1 MSRPHPSNHTEIKA
15 GSRWWRVD
23 FHAHTGHSTDAYQS
37 GDYTDRQ
44 WLLEHMRRG
53 IDAVCITDHNGGRQ
67 IDSLKNEYE
76 TMYGEHL
83 LGGDE
88 VEADFRELV
97 LFPGSELTTSSG
109 YHCLVILDPTHGSA
123 EVSRILGFGSLEG
136 QEGSPAS
143 KWNESPRNL
152 KSPID
157 HLLIPAHVDG
167 AKGLFRERIL
177 RLAPELQEVDEV
189 VLHIDAD
196 EKKKTL
202 KAQEPKVLERSRRS
216 NLDPEI
222 DGFDGVFVYGSDSHE
237 FNEIGLRSTWVKME
251 EATLDSLK
259 IAIADRNGSIRECLS
274 PVEPTYPDKWIS
286 KIKIQDSRHMGRLAL
301 PDGSTGVPLVLDLN
315 PGLNAFI
322 GGRGSGKSTILEV
335 LRWVTNRSAELDSYE
350 GDELRAQHESLV
362 SDSLR
367 EVAGNTMVEVEFR
380 FYGSH
385 SKIRY
390 NTNGTIHE
398 LLESDGN
405 NGWNQVVLEKSEWAG
420 RLPFRIYSQKQ
431 LYRFRK
437 DTSLLLKEIDQTL
450 EVGASSIERRLED
463 LHSKSLSI
471 RGEVVAL
478 SGSLRSKKATQVELA
493 EIKKRI
499 ALLED
504 SKNSKILTEFSLR
517 TRQGTQI
524 TQWLNQLSEI
534 KREISDVVTGI
545 EVPPLNLEKAGV
557 DGEGEEVE
565 EMEVEAYSRE
575 AYENYRAAI
584 GEIENQ
590 VRNLDL
596 ADKKWNA
603 AHIDGEWQNLEANA
617 KAAYEELAEKLT
629 SEDENP
635 VDPKLYKSL
644 VEKRKELEL
653 ELAKLEKIETSR
665 EGLLDKYKKTCE
677 EYLKTRIELSEKRTD
692 FLHETFAGREDLK
705 LSIKRFGDRRQA
717 EASLRGIL
725 HRSDSSS
732 EEFSA
737 IVRALFPDNGP
748 PKLTAIE
755 DLKRD
760 LNAAKK
766 SDAKHTSEKLGILF
780 GKRFVDHIQGLT
792 QEDLGRLELWF
803 PSDKLHVGIQKDG
816 SAGGYT
822 NLDKA
827 SPGQV
832 ATAVLA
838 FLLAYGDQPL
848 VLDQPEDDLDN
859 KMIFKII
866 VNDLIT
872 NKSKRQVIIVTH
884 NANLVV
890 NANADLIFPL
900 ESDNGITSIP
910 NRGALQNADVRNS
923 VCLIME
929 GGATALE
936 QRFNRMIKRSAD

>member
-1 MSRPHPSNHTEIKA
+1 MSRHHPSNHREIQA
-15 GSRWWRVD
+15 GSRWWKVD
-23 FHAHTGHSTDAYQS
+23 FHTHTGHSTDAYAG
-37 GDYTDRQ
+37 GDYTDRE
-44 WLLEHMRRG
+44 WLLAHMRQE

-67 IDSLKNEYE
+67 IDLLKAEYE
-76 TMYGEHL
+76 KMHIEYL
-83 LGGDE
+83 LSEEDAE
-88 VEADFRELV
+88 EDFREII
-97 LFPGSELTTSSG
+97 LFPGAELTTSSG
-109 YHCLVILDPTHGSA
+109 YHCLIILDPTHGSA
-123 EVSRILGFGSLEG
+123 EISRILGLGSLEG

-143 KWNESPRNL
+143 KWNENPRNL

-157 HLLIPAHVDG
+157 YLLIPAHVDG

-177 RLAPELQEVDEV
+177 KHAPELLEVDEV

-196 EKKKTL
+196 EREKTL
-202 KAQEPKVLERSRRS
+202 KMLEPKVLERSRRATT
-216 NLDPEI
+216 DPDI
-222 DGFDGVFVYGSDSHE
+222 IGFEGVFVYGSDSHE
-237 FNEIGLRSTWVKME
+237 FSEIGLRSTWVKME

-259 IAIADRNGSIRECLS
+259 IAIADRTGSIRDCLS
-274 PVEPTYPDKWIS
+274 PVEPTCPDKWIS
-286 KIKIQDSRHMGRLAL
+286 KISIQDARHMGRLTL
-301 PDGSTGVPLVLDLN
+301 PNGSAGDPLILNLN
-315 PGLNAFI
+315 PGLNAII
-322 GGRGSGKSTILEV
+322 GGRGSGKSTILEM
-335 LRWVTNRSAELDSYE
+335 LRWVTNRSAELDSYD
-350 GDELRAQHESLV
+350 GDELRSQHESLV
-362 SDSLR
+362 NDSFHDIG
-367 EVAGNTMVEVEFR
+367 GNAIIEVEFR
-380 FYGSH
+380 FYGSQ

-390 NTNGTIHE
+390 DRNNTVHE

-405 NGWNQVVLEKSEWAG
+405 NGWNQVALEKNEWVA

-450 EVGASSIERRLED
+450 EVGASSIERRLDD
-463 LHSKSLSI
+463 LHSKSLTL

-517 TRQGTQI
+517 SRQGTQI

-534 KREISDVVTGI
+534 RREISDVVSGI
-545 EVPPLNLEKAGV
+545 EVPPLELEKAMV
-557 DGEGEEVE
+557 DGDEEVA
-565 EMEVEAYSRE
+565 EMEVEVYSRE
-575 AYENYRAAI
+575 IYESYRAAI
-584 GEIENQ
+584 EEIENQ
-590 VRNLDL
+590 VTNLDL

-617 KAAYEELAEKLT
+617 RAAYDDLAGKLT
-629 SEDENP
+629 SESEKP

-653 ELAKLEKIETSR
+653 ELAKLEKIEKLR
-665 EGLLDKYKKTCE
+665 EESLKEYKKTCE
-677 EYLKTRIELSEKRTD
+677 EFLKTRIELSEKREG
-692 FLHETFAGREDLK
+692 FLRDTFAGREDLK

-732 EEFSA
+732 EEFTA
-737 IVRALFPDNGP
+737 IIRALFPDNNP
-748 PKLTAIE
+748 PSLTVIE

-766 SDAKHTSEKLGILF
+766 LDTKHTSENLGILF

-803 PSDKLHVGIQKDG
+803 PADKLHVKIQKDG
-816 SAGGYT
+816 ITGGYT

-859 KMIFKII
+859 KMIFNII
-866 VNDLIT
+866 VTDLVA

-890 NANADLIFPL
+890 NANADLILPL
-900 ESDNGITSIP
+900 ESDNGISSIP
-910 NRGALQNADVRNS
+910 CRGALQSAEVRKS

-929 GGATALE
+929 GGPTALE
-936 QRFNRMIKRSAD
+936 QRFNRMIKRNAD

>member
-1 MSRPHPSNHTEIKA
+1 
-15 GSRWWRVD
+15 
-23 FHAHTGHSTDAYQS
+23 
-37 GDYTDRQ
+37 
-44 WLLEHMRRG
+44 
-53 IDAVCITDHNGGRQ
+53 
-67 IDSLKNEYE
+67 
-76 TMYGEHL
+76 
-83 LGGDE
+83 LG
-88 VEADFRELV
+88 L
-97 LFPGSELTTSSG
+97 
-109 YHCLVILDPTHGSA
+109 
-123 EVSRILGFGSLEG
+123 GSLEG
-136 QEGSPAS
+136 EEGSPAS
-143 KWNESPRNL
+143 KWNENPRNL

-157 HLLIPAHVDG
+157 HLLVPAHVDG

-177 RLAPELQEVDEV
+177 KLAPELQEVDEV

-196 EKKKTL
+196 EKSKTL
-202 KAQEPKVLERSRRS
+202 KAQEPKVLERSRRATS
-216 NLDPEI
+216 DPEI
-222 DGFDGVFVYGSDSHE
+222 DGFEGVFVYGSDSHE

-251 EATLDSLK
+251 DATLDSLK

-274 PVEPTYPDKWIS
+274 PVEPTCPDKWIS
-286 KIKIQDSRHMGRLAL
+286 KISIQDSRHMGHLLR
-301 PDGSTGVPLVLDLN
+301 PDGSAGCPLVLDLN
-315 PGLNAFI
+315 PGLNAII
-322 GGRGSGKSTILEV
+322 GGRGSGKSTILEM

-362 SDSLR
+362 SDFLGDAEGDS
-367 EVAGNTMVEVEFR
+367 MIEVEFR

-390 NTNGTIHE
+390 NRNDTVHE

-405 NGWNQVVLEKSEWAG
+405 NGWNQVVLEKNEWAA

-437 DTSLLLKEIDQTL
+437 DTSLLLREIDQTL
-450 EVGASSIERRLED
+450 EVGASSVERRLED
-463 LHSKSLSI
+463 LHSNSLTL

-478 SGSLRSKKATQVELA
+478 SGSLRSKKATQVELN

-517 TRQGTQI
+517 SRQGTQI
-524 TQWLNQLSEI
+524 TQWLDQLSEI
-534 KREISDVVTGI
+534 KREITDVVSDI
-545 EVPPLNLEKAGV
+545 EVPPLKLEKAKV
-557 DGEGEEVE
+557 EGEEVV
-565 EMEVEAYSRE
+565 EMAVEVYSRE
-575 AYENYRAAI
+575 VYENYRAAI
-584 GEIENQ
+584 EEIENQ
-590 VRNLDL
+590 VRNMDL
-596 ADKKWNA
+596 ADKKWTD
-603 AHIDGEWQNLEANA
+603 AHFNGEWQNLEANA
-617 KAAYEELAEKLT
+617 RVAYEELAEKLT
-629 SEDENP
+629 SEHEKP

-653 ELAKLEKIETSR
+653 ELAKLEKIEKSR
-665 EGLLDKYKKTCE
+665 EESLNEYKKTGE
-677 EYLKTRIELSEKRTD
+677 EYQKTRTELSVKREN
-692 FLHETFAGREDLK
+692 FLVDTFAGREDLK
-705 LSIKRFGDRRQA
+705 LSIKRFGDKRQA
-717 EASLRGIL
+717 EASLRKIL

-732 EEFSA
+732 EEFIA
-737 IVRALFPDNGP
+737 ISRALFPDNGP
-748 PKLTAIE
+748 PQLAAIE
-755 DLKRD
+755 GLKLD
-760 LNAAKK
+760 LNTARK
-766 SDAKHTSEKLGILF
+766 SDGKHTSEKLGIPF
-780 GKRFVDHIQGLT
+780 GKRFVDHLQGLT

-803 PSDKLHVGIQKDG
+803 PADKLHVKIQKDG
-816 SAGGYT
+816 TIGGYT

-866 VNDLIT
+866 VSDLVA

-890 NANADLIFPL
+890 NANADLILPL

-910 NRGALQNADVRNS
+910 CRGALQSAEVRDS

-929 GGATALE
+929 GGPTALE
-936 QRFNRMIKRSAD
+936 QRFNRMIKRNAE

>member
-1 MSRPHPSNHTEIKA
+1 MSRPQPRNHPEIKA
-15 GSRWWRVD
+15 GSRWWKVD
-23 FHAHTGHSTDAYQS
+23 FHTHTGHSTDAYQG
-37 GDYTDRQ
+37 GDYSDRQ
-44 WLLEHMRRG
+44 WLLEHMRRE

-67 IDSLKNEYE
+67 IDSLKTEYE
-76 TMYGEHL
+76 AMYGASL
-83 LGGDE
+83 LGGDGAE
-88 VEADFRELV
+88 VDFREIV
-97 LFPGSELTTSSG
+97 LFPGAELTTSSG
-109 YHCLVILDPTHGSA
+109 YHCLVILDPSKGSA
-123 EVSRILGFGSLEG
+123 EVSRILGDLEG
-136 QEGSPAS
+136 EEGSPDS
-143 KWNESPRNL
+143 KWNNNPRNF
-152 KSPID
+152 KSSID

-177 RLAPELQEVDEV
+177 KLAPELQEVNEV

-196 EKKKTL
+196 EKAKTL
-202 KAQEPKVLERSRRS
+202 KSQEPKVLERSRRS
-216 NLDPEI
+216 SSDPEI
-222 DGFDGVFVYGSDSHE
+222 DGFEGVFVYGSDSHE
-237 FNEIGLRSTWVKME
+237 FSEIGQRSTWVKME

-259 IAIADRNGSIRECLS
+259 IAIADRNGSIRECHS
-274 PVEPTYPDKWIS
+274 PAEPTCPDKWIS
-286 KIKIQDSRHMGRLAL
+286 KITIEDSRHMGRLIL
-301 PDGSTGVPLVLDLN
+301 PGGSAGQPLVLDLN
-315 PGLNAFI
+315 PGLNAII

-335 LRWVTNRSAELDSYE
+335 LRWVTNRSEELDSYE
-350 GDELRAQHESLV
+350 EVELRAQHESLV
-362 SDSLR
+362 SDSIRDTEL
-367 EVAGNTMVEVEFR
+367 NTVIEVEFR

-385 SKIRY
+385 SKIRF
-390 NTNGTIHE
+390 NSNGSVHE

-405 NGWNQVVLEKSEWAG
+405 NGWNGVVIEKSEWSG

-463 LHSKSLSI
+463 LHSRSLTL

-478 SGSLRSKKATQVELA
+478 SSSLRSKKATLVELA

-499 ALLED
+499 TLLED

-517 TRQGTQI
+517 SRQGTQI
-524 TQWLNQLSEI
+524 TQWLDKLSEI
-534 KREISDVVTGI
+534 KRELSDVVSGM
-545 EVPPLNLEKAGV
+545 EVPPLKLEKVEV
-557 DGEGEEVE
+557 DGDDWEAE
-565 EMEVEAYSRE
+565 EMEVEVYSRQ
-575 AYENYRAAI
+575 AYEDYRAAI

-590 VRNLDL
+590 VKNLDQ
-596 ADKKWNA
+596 ADQKWNA
-603 AHIDGEWQNLEANA
+603 AHLGGEWQTLEASA
-617 KAAYEELAEKLT
+617 RAAYEELAQKLT
-629 SEDENP
+629 SEDESP

-653 ELAKLEKIETSR
+653 ELAKLEKIEKSR
-665 EGLLDKYKKTCE
+665 EEALDEYKKICE
-677 EYLKTRIELSEKRTD
+677 EYLKARLELSERRES
-692 FLHETFAGREDLK
+692 FLRDTFAGREDLK

-732 EEFSA
+732 EEFGS
-737 IVRALFPDNGP
+737 IIRALFPDNGP
-748 PKLTAIE
+748 PKQTAIE

-766 SDAKHTSEKLGILF
+766 LDSKHTSEKLGILL

-803 PSDKLHVGIQKDG
+803 PNDKLHVKIQKDG
-816 SAGGYT
+816 TAGGYT

-866 VNDLIT
+866 VNDLVV

-910 NRGALQNADVRNS
+910 CRGALQIADVRNS

-936 QRFNRMIKRSAD
+936 QRFNRMIKRNAE

>member
-1 MSRPHPSNHTEIKA
+1 M
-15 GSRWWRVD
+15 D
-23 FHAHTGHSTDAYQS
+23 FHAHTGHSTDAYQG
-37 GDYTDRQ
+37 GDYTDRK
-44 WLLEHMRRG
+44 WLLEYMRSE

-67 IDSLKNEYE
+67 IDSLKSEYDK
-76 TMYGEHL
+76 MYAEHIMGEQ
-83 LGGDE
+83 GE
-88 VEADFRELV
+88 EEDFREIV
-97 LFPGSELTTSSG
+97 LFPGAELTTSSG
-109 YHCLVILDPTHGSA
+109 YHCLVILDPSKGSA
-123 EVSRILGFGSLEG
+123 EVSRILGDLDGGE
-136 QEGSPAS
+136 EGSPDS
-143 KWNESPRNL
+143 KWNNNPRNF
-152 KSPID
+152 SSAID

-177 RLAPELQEVDEV
+177 KLAPELQEVNEV

-196 EKKKTL
+196 EKAKTL
-202 KAQEPKVLERSRRS
+202 KAQEPKVLERSRRATS
-216 NLDPEI
+216 DPEI
-222 DGFDGVFVYGSDSHE
+222 DGFKGAFVYGSDSHE
-237 FNEIGLRSTWVKME
+237 FDEIGWRSTWVKME

-259 IAIADRNGSIRECLS
+259 IAIADRSGSIRECIS
-274 PVEPTYPDKWIS
+274 PDEPKCPDKWIS
-286 KIKIQDSRHMGRLAL
+286 KITIQDSRHMGRLVL
-301 PDGSTGVPLVLDLN
+301 PDGCAGSPLVLDIN
-315 PGLNAFI
+315 PGLNAII

-335 LRWVTNRSAELDSYE
+335 LRQITNRSAELDSYE
-350 GDELRAQHESLV
+350 DDELRTQHDSLI
-362 SDSLR
+362 SDSIR
-367 EVAGNTMVEVEFR
+367 NTEGNTEIEVEFR

-390 NTNGTIHE
+390 DATGGVHE

-405 NGWNQVVLEKSEWAG
+405 GNWNKVALEKGEWAG

-450 EVGASSIERRLED
+450 EVGASSIERHLED
-463 LHSKSLSI
+463 LYSKSLTI
-471 RGEVVAL
+471 RGEIVAL
-478 SGSLRSKKATQVELA
+478 SGSLRSKKATMVELT

-504 SKNSKILTEFSLR
+504 SENSKILTEYSLR
-517 TRQGTQI
+517 SRQGTQI

-534 KREISDVVTGI
+534 RRELSDAVSEIKVPPFNIEREEVAGSDREI
-545 EVPPLNLEKAGV
+545 K
-557 DGEGEEVE
+557 
-565 EMEVEAYSRE
+565 EMEVEVYSRE
-575 AYENYRAAI
+575 AYEKYCAAI

-590 VRNLDL
+590 VKNLVL
-596 ADKKWNA
+596 ADQKWNA
-603 AHIDGEWQNLEANA
+603 AHGDGEWQTLEANA
-617 KAAYEELAEKLT
+617 KTAYEDLSQKLS
-629 SEDENP
+629 SEDEKP

-653 ELAKLEKIETSR
+653 ELSKLEKIEKSR
-665 EGLLDKYKKTCE
+665 EESLKEYKDICDKYHIA
-677 EYLKTRIELSEKRTD
+677 RAELSEKREK
-692 FLHETFAGREDLK
+692 FLSDTFAGREDLK
-705 LSIKRFGDRRQA
+705 LSIKRFGDSRQA
-717 EASLRGIL
+717 EASLRTVL

-732 EEFSA
+732 EEFASIIRA
-737 IVRALFPDNGP
+737 IFPDNGP
-748 PKLTAIE
+748 PKMTVIE

-766 SDAKHTSEKLGILF
+766 LDTKHTSEKLRIPF

-803 PSDKLHVGIQKDG
+803 PNDKLHVKIQKDG

-866 VNDLIT
+866 VNDLVA

-910 NRGALQNADVRNS
+910 CRGALHRADLRNS

-936 QRFNRMIKRSAD
+936 QRFNRMIKPKAD